1 MQEFTGKMLRASWI
15 SRPRPTL
22 LASLR
27 NRNARQH
34 CTRAILCEKLQ
45 VKCRRPKARPT
56 LRASL
61 RSRHALG
68 HFTSATLCVNLQK
81 KMPADQLEHPDQAP
95 AFTLTVRTPQCGHTV
110 WRTKTIGSA
119 WLPRGTLLNLLDWWM
134 VSIGGFLF
142 GLIISLFPPGKPL
155 HSHIFSFRRRPGTML
170 RSN

>member
-1 MQEFTGKMLRASWI
+1 MPRAKTATQFW
-15 SRPRPTL
+15 
-22 LASLR
+22 ASLR
-27 NRNARQH
+27 NRNSH
-34 CTRAILCEKLQ
+34 GHVTRALPCGNLQ
-45 VKCRRPKARPT
+45 GKCRAAGPRRT
-56 LRASL
+56 FCASL
-61 RSRHALG
+61 RSRNALG
-68 HFTSATLCVNLQK
+68 HFTRATFAREFTG

>member
-1 MQEFTGKMLRASWI
+1 MREIAGKMPQTKSATHTSREPAQSTCTWTLHKRHSMREFTEKKMPQT
-15 SRPRPTL
+15 RPRPTL
-22 LASLR
+22 
-27 NRNARQH
+27 
-34 CTRAILCEKLQ
+34 C
-45 VKCRRPKARPT
+45 
-56 LRASL
+56 ASL
-61 RSRHALG
+61 RSRNALG
-68 HFTSATLCVNLQK
+68 HFTRATFAREFTG